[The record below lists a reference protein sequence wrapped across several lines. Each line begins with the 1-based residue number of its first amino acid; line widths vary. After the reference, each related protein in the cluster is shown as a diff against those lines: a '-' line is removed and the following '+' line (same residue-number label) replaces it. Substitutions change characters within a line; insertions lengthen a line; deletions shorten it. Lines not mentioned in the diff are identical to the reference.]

1 MTTPNP
7 TTPQIPAVPDG
18 GGYPFSL
25 RTVVL
30 MLVAAVV
37 GAAIGVLTFMA
48 GQPVA
53 AAVVAGMVASGTTF
67 TAAHLLVEKD

>member
-1 MTTPNP
+1 MTVPNHAI
-7 TTPQIPAVPDG
+7 PQVPDVSDG
-18 GGYPFSL
+18 SGQPFSL

-30 MLVAAVV
+30 MLVAAVIGV
-37 GAAIGVLTFMA
+37 TIGVLTYLA

-67 TAAHLLVEKD
+67 TAAHLLVEKV